1 MLFIVFFIVLSML
14 EKYGIRNK
22 VKIFVFGKLVI
33 LDKIVIVLGLGVD
46 FVNIVRGMMISVGC
60 IMS

>member
-1 MLFIVFFIVLSML
+1 MLFIVLFIVFGML
-14 EKYGIRNK
+14 EKYVIWDK
-22 VKIFVFGKLVI
+22 VKLVVFGKLVI

-46 FVNIVRGMMISVGC
+46 FVNIVCGMMISVGC

>member
-1 MLFIVFFIVLSML
+1 MLFIVLFIVFGML
-14 EKYGIRNK
+14 EKYGIWDK
-22 VKIFVFGKLVI
+22 VKLVVFGKLVI

-46 FVNIVRGMMISVGC
+46 FVNIVCGMMISVGC